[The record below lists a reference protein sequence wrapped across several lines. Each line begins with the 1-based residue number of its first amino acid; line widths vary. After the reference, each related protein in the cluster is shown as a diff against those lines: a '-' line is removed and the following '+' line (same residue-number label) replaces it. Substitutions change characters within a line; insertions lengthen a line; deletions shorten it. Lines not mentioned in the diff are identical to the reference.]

1 MRLSGKYDCLKG
13 IFLQFL
19 LSICAFPLIM
29 PRFGTLHQKGLKVNW
44 NNWLIVIPARL
55 SSTRLPQKPLADL
68 AGKPL
73 VVRVYERLK
82 PLLDQGADLVVAT
95 DSQLVMDA
103 CQQHRVP
110 SVMTDPG
117 HQSGTD
123 RCAEVARLRPRP
135 FIMNVQGDEPF
146 VHCGDLEALARL
158 MTDQRAGMGT
168 MMHRNNRASDYEN
181 PNCVKVVVNDAHQA
195 LYFSRSPLPY
205 HRAPQT
211 FQSFWQHLGVY
222 AFSADTLQKFCALPQ
237 HPLELAES
245 LEQLRAL
252 GHNIPIVV
260 SIADHPAIG
269 IDTPE
274 DLEAARARFSTFT

>member
-1 MRLSGKYDCLKG
+1 
-13 IFLQFL
+13 
-19 LSICAFPLIM
+19 
-29 PRFGTLHQKGLKVNW
+29 VNW

-55 SSTRLPQKPLADL
+55 SSTRLPKKPLADL

-73 VVRVYERLK
+73 VVRVYDRLK
-82 PLLDQGADLVVAT
+82 PLLDKGADVVVAT
-95 DSQLVMDA
+95 DSDLVMKA
-103 CQQHRVP
+103 CAEHRVLA
-110 SVMTDPG
+110 VMTALE

-123 RCAEVARLRPRP
+123 RCAEVARKRPKP

-146 VHCGDLEALARL
+146 VHCEDLERLAQL
-158 MTDQRAGMGT
+158 MVERQGRMGT
-168 MMHRNNRASDYEN
+168 MMHHNTRAADYAN
-181 PNCVKVVVNDAHQA
+181 PNCVKLVVNDAQQA

-205 HRAPQT
+205 HRVPQV

-222 AFSADTLQKFCALPQ
+222 AFAAETLQQFCSLPQ

-252 GHNIPIVV
+252 GHNIPIIV

-274 DLEAARARFSTFT
+274 DLEAARARFP

>member
-1 MRLSGKYDCLKG
+1 
-13 IFLQFL
+13 
-19 LSICAFPLIM
+19 
-29 PRFGTLHQKGLKVNW
+29 
-44 NNWLIVIPARL
+44 
-55 SSTRLPQKPLADL
+55 LADL

-73 VVRVYERLK
+73 VIRVYDRLK
-82 PLLDQGADLVVAT
+82 PLVNKGADVVVAT

-103 CQQHRVP
+103 CQKHQVP
-110 SVMTDPG
+110 SVMTDAA

-123 RCAEVARLRPRP
+123 RCAEVARKRPKP

-146 VHCGDLEALARL
+146 VHCGDLEALARM
-158 MTDQRAGMGT
+158 MTEHNAGMGT
-168 MMHRNNRASDYEN
+168 MMHRNNKRSDYDN
-181 PNCVKVVVNDAHQA
+181 PNCVKVVVNDAQQA

-205 HRAPQT
+205 YRAPQT
-211 FQSFWQHLGVY
+211 FAYFWQHLGVY
-222 AFSADTLQKFCALPQ
+222 GFSADTLQKFCSLAQ

-260 SIADHPAIG
+260 SVADHPAIG

-274 DLEAARARFSTFT
+274 DLEAARARFSPPS

>member
-1 MRLSGKYDCLKG
+1 M
-13 IFLQFL
+13 I
-19 LSICAFPLIM
+19 
-29 PRFGTLHQKGLKVNW
+29 W

-68 AGKPL
+68 CGKPL

-82 PLLDQGADLVVAT
+82 PLANKGADVVVAT

-103 CQQHRVP
+103 CLQHQIP
-110 SVMTDPG
+110 SVMTDAA

-123 RCAEVARLRPRP
+123 RCAEVARQRPKP
-135 FIMNVQGDEPF
+135 FILNVQGDEPF
-146 VHCGDLEALARL
+146 IHCGDLEALARL
-158 MTDQRAGMGT
+158 MIQTGVGMGT
-168 MMHRNNRASDYEN
+168 MMHRNSQKADYEN
-181 PNCVKVVVNDAHQA
+181 PNCVKVVVNAAHQA
-195 LYFSRSPLPY
+195 LYFSRSPLPHY
-205 HRAPQT
+205 RAPQT
-211 FQSFWQHLGVY
+211 FQNFWQHLGVY
-222 AFSADTLQKFCALPQ
+222 AFSADTLQNFCSLAQ

-274 DLEAARARFSTFT
+274 DLEAARARFSTLT

>member
-1 MRLSGKYDCLKG
+1 M
-13 IFLQFL
+13 I
-19 LSICAFPLIM
+19 
-29 PRFGTLHQKGLKVNW
+29 W

-82 PLLDQGADLVVAT
+82 PLVEKGADVVVAT
-95 DSQLVMDA
+95 DSDEVMAA
-103 CQQHRVP
+103 CRQHQVP
-110 SVMTDPG
+110 SIMTDAA

-123 RCAEVARLRPRP
+123 RCAEVARKRPKP

-146 VHCGDLEALARL
+146 VNCGDLEALARL
-158 MTDQRAGMGT
+158 MTEQHAGMGT
-168 MMHRNNRASDYEN
+168 MMHKNQKRTDYDN

-205 HRAPQT
+205 YRAPQT
-211 FQSFWQHLGVY
+211 FAYFWQHLGVY
-222 AFSADTLQKFCALPQ
+222 AFSAETLQKFCSLPQ
-237 HPLELAES
+237 HALELAES

-260 SIADHPAIG
+260 SVADHPAIG

-274 DLEAARARFSTFT
+274 DLEAARARFSPPS

>member
-1 MRLSGKYDCLKG
+1 V
-13 IFLQFL
+13 I
-19 LSICAFPLIM
+19 
-29 PRFGTLHQKGLKVNW
+29 W

-73 VVRVYERLK
+73 VVRVYERLQ
-82 PLLDQGADLVVAT
+82 PLMQKGADVVVAT
-95 DSQLVMDA
+95 DSQLVMDT
-103 CQQHRVP
+103 CQKHQVP
-110 SVMTDPG
+110 SVMTDAA

-123 RCAEVARLRPRP
+123 RCAEVARKRPRP

-146 VHCGDLEALARL
+146 IHCGDLEGLARL
-158 MTDQRAGMGT
+158 MTERAAGMGT
-168 MMHRNNRASDYEN
+168 MMHRNKRQSDYEN
-181 PNCVKVVVNDAHQA
+181 PNCVKLVVNDTQEA

-205 HRAPQT
+205 YRAPQT
-211 FQSFWQHLGVY
+211 FQYFWQHVGVY
-222 AFSADTLQKFCALPQ
+222 AFSADTLQNFCALAQ

-274 DLEAARARFSTFT
+274 DLEAARARFSNFT